1 MQNAVGAPLAS
12 FNLQRKN
19 AVRAAL
25 FELSPGANTLIT
37 DCFRQ
42 FGIEAVRV
50 NGKEQE
56 RLRREKFDACVLPLG
71 PTAGAVLEAA
81 RNSASNSRV
90 VIYGLGGSARDSIRY
105 SKYCINAVFHEPLER
120 SAVLKLVRS
129 TRPLVLHEYRRYVR
143 VPVITEVSFVSPD
156 GGRFTATSQEVSSG
170 GMSLKGHFAPESGA
184 EVEVSFSLLTLP
196 RLWVRGHVSW
206 RKPDNHFGVR
216 FDSADNRRRRIKEWI
231 DGYLES

>member
-1 MQNAVGAPLAS
+1 MQNAVGTPIAALNIP
-12 FNLQRKN
+12 RKN
-19 AVRAAL
+19 AARAAL
-25 FELSPGANTLIT
+25 VELTPGATTLLT

-50 NGKEQE
+50 VSKDQE
-56 RLRREKFDACVLPLG
+56 RLRREKFDACVLPLN
-71 PTAGAVLEAA
+71 PTAATVLETT

-90 VIYGLGGSARDSIRY
+90 VIYGLGGTAKDSLRF

-129 TRPLVLHEYRRYVR
+129 TRSLVLHEYRRYVR
-143 VPVITEVSFVSPD
+143 VPVMTEVAFVTPD

-170 GMSLKGHFAPESGA
+170 GMSLKGHYAPEKGA
-184 EVEVSFSLLTLP
+184 EVELSFALLTLP

-206 RKPDNHFGVR
+206 KKADNHFGVR
-216 FDSADNRRRRIKEWI
+216 FSVDDQRRRRLKEWI